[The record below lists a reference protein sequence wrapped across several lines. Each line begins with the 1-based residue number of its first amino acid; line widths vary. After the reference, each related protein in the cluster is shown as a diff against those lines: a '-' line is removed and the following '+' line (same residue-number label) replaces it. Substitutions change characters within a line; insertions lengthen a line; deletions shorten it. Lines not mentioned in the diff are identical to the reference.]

1 MPALPLPV
9 AAAPPRPRQPG
20 ISLRRTLAY
29 AALIGVPFA
38 LVYGL
43 GLYAL
48 TRWLP

>member
-1 MPALPLPV
+1 VSWRRAAIYAL
-9 AAAPPRPRQPG
+9 
-20 ISLRRTLAY
+20 
-29 AALIGVPFA
+29 LIGVPFA